1 VLQHCGRAAYMAL
14 IHPRSDDPM
23 LSSNLN
29 EAWENRQFLL
39 LSNCKDVVTC
49 ATEVRRIAREHQQV
63 PTEARRLP
71 TLNQDIEAVL
81 FHLNKSP
88 FNSSPLPSGYTILQF
103 FQRKLLKDKTAGRP
117 PIGPSGRWADLT
129 AFSTAVA
136 VEVVLLAKHSPS
148 AFSAYEANPALEGK
162 PSRRGD
168 DDKRSRPC
176 VVCGKKCG
184 ATKASE
190 CTKSCG
196 DCGLNYCRHTWDK
209 SFPCMVK
216 NPKTPDV
223 ADATNALEVNGKHKR
238 IPAFLFAKIKKK
250 HEALHNGDANP
261 TEQETADAEA
271 IRLSRYSLIT
281 LFAYHAILSYGYRYS
296 YHSPT
301 DISPWTF
308 THRSQLSPA
317 HTLFCEL
324 RRVLSRHFTTHLLS
338 SGGASVC

>member
-1 VLQHCGRAAYMAL
+1 MADVFAGGWRKGDRVASL
-14 IHPRSDDPM
+14 VEYRDKWREIGKGDIGVIHPRSDDPM

-136 VEVVLLAKHSPS
+136 VEVVITL
-148 AFSAYEANPALEGK
+148 FS
-162 PSRRGD
+162 S
-168 DDKRSRPC
+168 
-176 VVCGKKCG
+176 
-184 ATKASE
+184 
-190 CTKSCG
+190 
-196 DCGLNYCRHTWDK
+196 
-209 SFPCMVK
+209 
-216 NPKTPDV
+216 
-223 ADATNALEVNGKHKR
+223 
-238 IPAFLFAKIKKK
+238 
-250 HEALHNGDANP
+250 
-261 TEQETADAEA
+261 
-271 IRLSRYSLIT
+271 YSLIT
-281 LFAYHAILSYGYRYS
+281 LFAYHAIRLSRYS
-296 YHSPT
+296 QLRLPLFLSQSHGHQPLDVHTSESAVPCTHPILRTSPCALP
-301 DISPWTF
+301 SFHYP
-308 THRSQLSPA
+308 PA
-317 HTLFCEL
+317 QFGGGEC
-324 RRVLSRHFTTHLLS
+324 VLM
-338 SGGASVC
+338 VE